1 MSLITSDGVRNTRLR
16 TVRRFGW
23 FGADLYDADEV
34 DALLDD
40 QVIPTLEA
48 HESGLIERFERNGK

>member
-1 MSLITSDGVRNTRLR
+1 MLLITSDEVRSLKLR

-40 QVIPTLEA
+40 LVIPTLQA
-48 HESGLIERFERNGK
+48 HESGLIESFGRTLK

>member
-1 MSLITSDGVRNTRLR
+1 MSLITSDGVRNHRLR

-23 FGADLYDADEV
+23 FGTDLYDADEV

-40 QVIPTLEA
+40 LVIHTLQA
-48 HESGLIERFERNGK
+48 HENGLIENFGRTLK

>member
-1 MSLITSDGVRNTRLR
+1 MSLITSSEVRIHRLR
-16 TVRRFGW
+16 TVKRFGL

-40 QVIPTLEA
+40 LVIPTLQA
-48 HESGLIERFERNGK
+48 HENGLIENFGRTLK

>member
-1 MSLITSDGVRNTRLR
+1 MSLITSDGVRNERLL

-40 QVIPTLEA
+40 RVIPHAAST
-48 HESGLIERFERNGK
+48 

>member
-1 MSLITSDGVRNTRLR
+1 MSLITSDGLRNERLR

-23 FGADLYDADEV
+23 FGVDLYDADEV

-40 QVIPTLEA
+40 RVIPTLEA
-48 HESGLIERFERNGK
+48 HENGLIERFGRNWK